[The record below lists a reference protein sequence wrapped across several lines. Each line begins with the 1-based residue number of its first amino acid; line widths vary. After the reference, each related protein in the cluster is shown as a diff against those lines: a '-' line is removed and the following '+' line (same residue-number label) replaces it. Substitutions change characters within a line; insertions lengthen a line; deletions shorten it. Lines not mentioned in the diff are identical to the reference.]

1 LEQWVRPSQPSPKP
15 KTLGGQRMKVRARN
29 GWLDLAAHAVG
40 APSIAAAFVLY
51 VLVSWVPDALYKR
64 NLMCAFFVLAG
75 VGAGFVHARVGAS
88 RVRYAGAIAMV
99 LGLAGVVVVGK
110 W

>member
-1 LEQWVRPSQPSPKP
+1 
-15 KTLGGQRMKVRARN
+15 MKVRAHN

-40 APSIAAAFVLY
+40 APSFAAAFVLY
-51 VLVSWVPDALYKR
+51 FLASWVPEALDTR
-64 NLMCAFFVLAG
+64 NLICAFFVLAG
-75 VGAGFVHARVGAS
+75 VGAGLVHARVGAS
-88 RVRYAGAIAMV
+88 RARYAGAIAMV